1 MAGIP
6 GKGGKSREE
15 TGLDGSEDRRGRA
28 HSRLDEASV
37 SDGLI
42 QATLNGWGAPA
53 LARYLGIST
62 PTATQILSGKTW
74 QHVPRPAALAKQQA
88 ARSTRLSVA
97 AIEEGLQ
104 VARASGWGA
113 HKLARYLNVSPAT
126 ATRYLAERAL
136 PAPPPP
142 PPPPPPVRAAPVVVL
157 PRLPRI
163 PVPMFRPGLS
173 EALGTD
179 LDTAVAD
186 RFNVSPSRVQQLREA
201 AGIPAFV
208 AVRREAIRAVA
219 GSKSDAALAAELGVD
234 RKTIRK
240 HRREAGIAND
250 YNEAVANRD
259 ATIRALIDANPGA
272 SLRAIAAEAGVNAST
287 VMRVR
292 RAMET
297 GG

>member
-1 MAGIP
+1 VAGIP
-6 GKGGKSREE
+6 GKGGKSRAE
-15 TGLDGSEDRRGRA
+15 TGLSGPEDRRGRA
-28 HSRLDEASV
+28 HSRLDEAAV
-37 SDGLI
+37 ADGLI

-74 QHVPRPAALAKQQA
+74 QHVPRPAGLTKQRA
-88 ARSTRLSVA
+88 ARSARLSDA
-97 AIEEGLQ
+97 AIEEGLR

-113 HKLARYLNVSPAT
+113 HKLARYLDVSPAT

-142 PPPPPPVRAAPVVVL
+142 PPPPPVRAAPVVL
-157 PRLPRI
+157 PRLPRPPRI
-163 PVPMFRPGLS
+163 PLIIGLGS
-173 EALGTD
+173 D
-179 LDTAVAD
+179 LDTVIAD
-186 RFNVSPSRVQQLREA
+186 RFNVSPSRVQQLREI

-208 AVRREAIRAVA
+208 ATRREAIRAVA

-240 HRREAGIAND
+240 HRREAGIE
-250 YNEAVANRD
+250 NEYSAAVANRD
-259 ATIRALIDANPGA
+259 ATIRALIAANPGA

>member
-28 HSRLDEASV
+28 HSRLDEAAV
-37 SDGLI
+37 ADGLI

-62 PTATQILSGKTW
+62 PTATQILAGKTW

-88 ARSTRLSVA
+88 ARSARLSVA
-97 AIEEGLQ
+97 AIEEGLR

-136 PAPPPP
+136 PAPPPS
-142 PPPPPPVRAAPVVVL
+142 PPVRAAPVVL

-179 LDTAVAD
+179 LDTVVAD

-292 RAMET
+292 RTMEA

>member
-15 TGLDGSEDRRGRA
+15 TGLAGSEDRRGRA

-88 ARSTRLSVA
+88 ARATRLSVA
-97 AIEEGLQ
+97 AIEEGLR

-142 PPPPPPVRAAPVVVL
+142 PPVRAAPVVL

-250 YNEAVANRD
+250 YNAAVANRD

>member
-6 GKGGKSREE
+6 GKGGKSRAE
-15 TGLDGSEDRRGRA
+15 TGLSGPEDRRGRA
-28 HSRLDEASV
+28 HSRLDEAAV
-37 SDGLI
+37 ADGLI

-74 QHVPRPAALAKQQA
+74 QHVPRPAGLTKQRA
-88 ARSTRLSVA
+88 ARSARLSTA
-97 AIEEGLQ
+97 AIEEGLR

-113 HKLARYLNVSPAT
+113 HKLARYLDVSPAT
-126 ATRYLAERAL
+126 ASRYLAERAL
-136 PAPPPP
+136 PAP

-157 PRLPRI
+157 PRLPRLPLI
-163 PVPMFRPGLS
+163 VG
-173 EALGTD
+173 LGTD
-179 LDTAVAD
+179 LDTVIAD
-186 RFNVSPSRVQQLREA
+186 RFNLSPSRVQQLREA

-240 HRREAGIAND
+240 HRREAGVENE
-250 YNEAVANRD
+250 YNAAVANRD

-292 RAMET
+292 RTMEA